1 MISYAL
7 FFRLLFFQRGSAFIM
22 TKQRKKR
29 RGPIIDLLLL
39 GLIIS
44 LTSIILVI
52 ILSNDDF
59 KFQKTS
65 ASDNNL
71 STESSAF
78 PGIRIVTDSS
88 NDKKAPFA
96 INYPQTESKT
106 FNDEVFQYISS
117 AKEQYLKSMNKIK
130 EKEVTGEL
138 NISFETYPYN
148 ENYYSF
154 IFTKML
160 YLGGANHEIT
170 TKTYFFNNKTGKLI
184 DIQTLLH
191 NDENNLATLAAHV
204 RSELQQN
211 LQLKDQLLGEKLITA
226 TEPKWANFERFAI
239 LEDSLALYF
248 DENEIAN
255 ETVGAPIVKLPLSLI
270 NPLLASEFQI
280 AMETMQP
287 PATTGNDNIND
298 PTKKRIALT
307 FDDGPHPKVTEQ
319 ILNLLDKYQAKATF
333 FMLGSRVQ
341 YYPDI
346 AKDVLARGHEVGNHT
361 WNHPVLTKLS
371 AEQVSKEYASTAGAI
386 TQAIGQGPTVFRP
399 PYGATN
405 DTVNAQI
412 PVPVILWS
420 IDTMDWKH
428 RNAQQLLPYVQNNL
442 HNNAIVLMHDIHQST
457 ADGLEAV
464 LAYLQSQGYEFVT
477 VSEIMKYRK

>member
-1 MISYAL
+1 
-7 FFRLLFFQRGSAFIM
+7 M
-22 TKQRKKR
+22 TQQRKKR
-29 RGPIIDLLLL
+29 RGPIIDLLLI
-39 GLIIS
+39 GLIIA

-65 ASDNNL
+65 ANDSNL

-78 PGIRIVTDSS
+78 PGIRIVTDVS
-88 NDKKAPFA
+88 NDKRTPFA
-96 INYPQTESKT
+96 INYPQTESKS
-106 FNDEVFQYISS
+106 FNEEVTQYVQSS
-117 AKEQYLKSMNKIK
+117 KEHYLKSMKEHKNNKDNS
-130 EKEVTGEL
+130 GEL

-148 ENYYSF
+148 EDYYSF
-154 IFTKML
+154 ILTKSL
-160 YLGGANHEIT
+160 YLGGANHEVT
-170 TKTYFFNNKTGKLI
+170 TKTYFFNNKTGTII
-184 DIQTLLH
+184 DMKTLLQ

-211 LQLKDQLLGEKLITA
+211 PKLKDQLFEEELIAA
-226 TEPKWANFERFAI
+226 TEPIWANFDRFAI
-239 LEDSLALYF
+239 FEDSLVIYF
-248 DENEIAN
+248 DEYEIA
-255 ETVGAPIVKLPLSLI
+255 TGAVGAPLVKLSLSLI

-280 AMETMQP
+280 AMEEMKP
-287 PATTGNDNIND
+287 PVTNGQDNSND
-298 PTKKRIALT
+298 PNIKRIALT

-346 AKDVLARGHEVGNHT
+346 AKDVLARGHEVGNHS

-371 AEQVSKEYASTAGAI
+371 IEQVSKEYTSTAGAI

-405 DTVNAQI
+405 ETVNGQI
-412 PVPVILWS
+412 PVPVVLWS

-464 LAYLQSQGYEFVT
+464 LTYLQEQGYEFVT

>member
-1 MISYAL
+1 
-7 FFRLLFFQRGSAFIM
+7 M
-22 TKQRKKR
+22 TQQRKKR
-29 RGPIIDLLLL
+29 RGPIIDFLLI
-39 GLIIS
+39 GLILS
-44 LTSIILVI
+44 LTTIILVI
-52 ILSNDDF
+52 VLSKDDF

-65 ASDNNL
+65 ANNGNL
-71 STESSAF
+71 STESSTF
-78 PGIRIVTDSS
+78 PGIRIVTDVS
-88 NDKKAPFA
+88 NDKKTPFA

-106 FNDEVFQYISS
+106 FNDEISQYISS
-117 AKEQYLKSMNKIK
+117 SKEQYLKSMNKIK
-130 EKEVTGEL
+130 DKEVTGEL
-138 NISFETYPYN
+138 NISFETSPYN
-148 ENYYSF
+148 EEYYSF
-154 IFTKML
+154 ILTKML
-160 YLGGANHEIT
+160 YLGGAHHEVT
-170 TKTYFFNNKTGKLI
+170 TKTYFYNNKTGTLI

-211 LQLKDQLLGEKLITA
+211 PQFKGQLLEKELITA

-239 LEDSLALYF
+239 VEDSLALYF
-248 DENEIAN
+248 DEEEIAN
-255 ETVGAPIVKLPLSLI
+255 RSAGAPIVKLPLSLI

-287 PATTGNDNIND
+287 PVSTGNEQTND

-319 ILNLLDKYQAKATF
+319 ILNILDKYQAKATF

-341 YYPDI
+341 YYPAI

-361 WNHPVLTKLS
+361 WNHPVLTKLT
-371 AEQVSKEYASTAGAI
+371 AEQVSKEYTSTAGAI

-405 DTVNAQI
+405 EMVNAQI
-412 PVPVILWS
+412 PVPVVLWS

-457 ADGLEAV
+457 ADGLDAV
-464 LAYLQSQGYEFVT
+464 LAFLQSQGYECVT
-477 VSEIMKYRK
+477 VSEIMKYRQ

>member
-1 MISYAL
+1 
-7 FFRLLFFQRGSAFIM
+7 M
-22 TKQRKKR
+22 TQQRKKR
-29 RGPIIDLLLL
+29 RGPIIDLLLI
-39 GLIIS
+39 GLIIA

-65 ASDNNL
+65 ANDSNL

-78 PGIRIVTDSS
+78 PGIRIVTDVS
-88 NDKKAPFA
+88 NDKRTPFA
-96 INYPQTESKT
+96 INYPQTESKS
-106 FNDEVFQYISS
+106 FNEEVSQYVQS
-117 AKEQYLKSMNKIK
+117 AKEHYLKSMKEHKNNKDNS
-130 EKEVTGEL
+130 GEL

-148 ENYYSF
+148 EDYYSF
-154 IFTKML
+154 ILTKSL
-160 YLGGANHEIT
+160 YLGGANHEVT
-170 TKTYFFNNKTGKLI
+170 TKTYFFNNKTGTII
-184 DIQTLLH
+184 DMKTLLQ

-211 LQLKDQLLGEKLITA
+211 PKLKDQLFEEELIAA
-226 TEPKWANFERFAI
+226 TEPIWANFDRFAI
-239 LEDSLALYF
+239 FEDSLVIYF
-248 DENEIAN
+248 DEYEIA
-255 ETVGAPIVKLPLSLI
+255 TGAVGAPLVKLSLSLI

-280 AMETMQP
+280 AMEEMKP
-287 PATTGNDNIND
+287 PVTNGQDNSND
-298 PTKKRIALT
+298 PNIKRIALT

-346 AKDVLARGHEVGNHT
+346 AKDVLARGHEVGNHS

-371 AEQVSKEYASTAGAI
+371 IEQVSKEYTSTAGAI

-405 DTVNAQI
+405 ETVNGQI
-412 PVPVILWS
+412 PVPVVLWS

-464 LAYLQSQGYEFVT
+464 LTYLQEQGYEFVT